1 MEMWAERTSG
11 QAEVIAVAGAELRT
25 PVLGLEALLDSLSRG
40 QLMSE
45 TTEQT
50 GHSRILARQVMLLR
64 EDLSLMATPEALTPE
79 VTMET
84 LDLDQQLTE
93 CCSSFPDIAI
103 TVEGDE
109 RVYVY
114 ADALRVQQICA
125 NLLRSTQRL
134 GVRPVGIRVKAQPEY
149 VSIRLSDSGPPNGY
163 EMAIVRR
170 LVAMHGGT
178 TIHEVG
184 GSFMFT
190 LPRAFEVPSY
200 PAQGF

>member
-1 MEMWAERTSG
+1 MEMWAEGSVG
-11 QAEVIAVAGAELRT
+11 QAELMAVVGQEMPT

-40 QLMSE
+40 QLSSE
-45 TTEQT
+45 PAGHVR
-50 GHSRILARQVMLLR
+50 GHSRVLARQVMLLR
-64 EDLSLMATPEALTPE
+64 EDLSLMATPEAMTPV

-93 CCSSFPDIAI
+93 CLSSFPDIVI

-109 RVYVY
+109 RIHVYE
-114 ADALRVQQICA
+114 DALRVQQICA

-134 GVRPVGIRVKAQPEY
+134 GRRPVSIQVKAQADY
-149 VSIRLSDSGPPNGY
+149 VSIRVSDSGPANGY

-170 LVAMHGGT
+170 LVSIHGGT

-184 GSFMFT
+184 GSFVFT
-190 LPRAFEVPSY
+190 LPRALPVPSF
-200 PAQGF
+200 PG